1 MSIAVQEPT
10 PAGRLSKRTESTP
23 EPLGSE
29 AVTETATVP
38 DTRAPSDGALS
49 EPVGLVLSTRR
60 LATVAEVVWLP
71 ALSVT
76 VTRRS

>member
-1 MSIAVQEPT
+1 MSIAVQEPP
-10 PAGRLSKRTESTP
+10 PAGRRSKRRELTP
-23 EPLGSE
+23 EPPGSE
-29 AVTETATVP
+29 LLAETATVAE
-38 DTRAPSDGALS
+38 TKLPSAGAVREAL
-49 EPVGLVLSTRR
+49 GAVLSTRR